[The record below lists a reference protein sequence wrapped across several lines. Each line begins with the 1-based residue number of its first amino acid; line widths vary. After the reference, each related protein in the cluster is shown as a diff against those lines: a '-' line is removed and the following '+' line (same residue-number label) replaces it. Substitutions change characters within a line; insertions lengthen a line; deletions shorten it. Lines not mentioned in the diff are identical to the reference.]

1 MEPGSYLTM
10 NTIIA
15 LSDQG
20 ILSPWVITAICL
32 LIILLILSV
41 IFTGSESAYF
51 SLEEQETQDLE
62 NLKSVRS
69 LKVLKLLS
77 APEELLVTIIISNT
91 LINLLFITLFASLLN
106 IFPAFAL
113 SSGSGIALSIL
124 VIVFTLLIFG
134 KILPKIYAHN
144 NALRFA
150 IFAVYPLVAAS
161 WTFTPLRF
169 LLNRTSSMINRR
181 IVKNLTRFSID
192 GLSDALDHTNG
203 VVTEDRKILMGIVN
217 FSNIEVSDIMKPR
230 MDVTAVDIETDFK
243 TLIKTINDSGYSR
256 IPVFSETF
264 DNIKGVLYVKD
275 LLPFLSEKDNFE
287 WQNLIRPGYY
297 VPETKKIKDL
307 LQEFLD
313 KKIHMAIVVDEYGGT
328 EGIVTL
334 EDILEEI
341 VGEINDESDEVE
353 SNYSRI
359 DDYNYIFDGKI
370 LLNDFFKIVQLDED
384 LFEPIRGE
392 ADTLAGL
399 ILEIKGEI
407 PPPNDTILL
416 KNFSFTILSVDE
428 RRIRKVKF
436 TLDKNLKIRQ

>member
-1 MEPGSYLTM
+1 M

-161 WTFTPLRF
+161 WTFTHCA
-169 LLNRTSSMINRR
+169 S
-181 IVKNLTRFSID
+181 
-192 GLSDALDHTNG
+192 
-203 VVTEDRKILMGIVN
+203 
-217 FSNIEVSDIMKPR
+217 
-230 MDVTAVDIETDFK
+230 
-243 TLIKTINDSGYSR
+243 Y
-256 IPVFSETF
+256 
-264 DNIKGVLYVKD
+264 
-275 LLPFLSEKDNFE
+275 
-287 WQNLIRPGYY
+287 
-297 VPETKKIKDL
+297 
-307 LQEFLD
+307 
-313 KKIHMAIVVDEYGGT
+313 
-328 EGIVTL
+328 
-334 EDILEEI
+334 
-341 VGEINDESDEVE
+341 
-353 SNYSRI
+353 
-359 DDYNYIFDGKI
+359 
-370 LLNDFFKIVQLDED
+370 
-384 LFEPIRGE
+384 
-392 ADTLAGL
+392 
-399 ILEIKGEI
+399 
-407 PPPNDTILL
+407 
-416 KNFSFTILSVDE
+416 
-428 RRIRKVKF
+428 
-436 TLDKNLKIRQ
+436 